1 MTVTTTKLH
10 FFHKLCTYYYELPAY
25 VDEETWEFKS
35 GVYTT
40 TYASQRST
48 KMYRLFSYSDRVWT
62 QGPRGGVKI
71 VKDDRT
77 NMYGYVTKDE
87 EIMKEFMWV
96 KLQAQPLSS

>member
-1 MTVTTTKLH
+1 MAKIPKLH
-10 FFHKLCTYYYELPAY
+10 RFAKLSTYYYELPAY
-25 VDEETWEFKS
+25 IDEETWEFKS
-35 GVYTT
+35 GVYAVPFVENRT
-40 TYASQRST
+40 T
-48 KMYRLFSYSDRVWT
+48 KMYRMFSYSDRVWT

-71 VKDDRT
+71 VKDDRN